1 VVRLYGVALG
11 RVCFLVEWCSNM
23 YLSANVILTS
33 GSQQLNMVLLVGLA
47 IFLGTA
53 AAGLFEKFHIP
64 RVIGYIV
71 IGIILG
77 PLLKLFSP
85 EAVNVLEPF
94 SLFALGIIGFL
105 IGGELKKEVFVRFGR
120 QVAAIL
126 LFEGITAFVLV
137 TLMSFLVLCC
147 FFEWHMALA
156 VAVVFGAICA
166 ATDPASSV
174 SVLWEYKARGP
185 LTTMLTAIVA
195 LDDVLAIVLYIIC
208 VGVAGFLTGHKE
220 AGLVATV
227 FHSLYEVIGSLGL
240 GAAAAMVMGRV
251 LKQVDDDEKA
261 LIFTL
266 GIVVLC
272 TGLATSLKLDV
283 ILSAMAVGVT
293 FVNLWPR
300 QSIRSFELVR
310 RLSPPVYVLF
320 FVIVGARLD
329 VRFEYHV
336 SILAAVYVIG
346 SIVGKTVGCWWGA
359 AYSGA
364 TRTIKRYLG
373 FCLYQQ
379 GTVAVALLLMASQR
393 FEGQVRDMMLSVIIV
408 GVFVLQLVGPLC
420 VKFAIKKAGEAGMN
434 ITERDLIKA
443 YRVENVMDTQVPVIS
458 TGTPLSQVIAVVS
471 STDKSYYPIVD
482 SDMDLI
488 GATTLDGIRKTF
500 ATQELNDWLV
510 ALDIAEPV
518 IGRITPGLALA
529 EALEKAR
536 RLDLEHLPVL
546 SSETTDKYI
555 GVLDCRAVRR
565 QLSAEVLARQQKADS
580 IR

>member
-1 VVRLYGVALG
+1 LA
-11 RVCFLVEWCSNM
+11 
-23 YLSANVILTS
+23 S

-346 SIVGKTVGCWWGA
+346 SIVGKTAGCWWGA

-518 IGRITPGLALA
+518 IGRITPELTLA